1 MLLIN
6 TLNSFLLHPRA
17 KKPDVKEK
25 ENRYYFFLQRATEM
39 REAIAIFTM
48 KRLVSVVWK
57 RTNRRDHHK
66 KRTKMERSWLRMPV
80 WLRFGLP
87 SACDLCVLGSRSA
100 LGFKIQFN
108 GGHLNSTQSVLRC
121 ERTERVNVPRAWG
134 ITITEREST
143 EQYVRFMRVSFVYCI
158 TLRSVMIWL
167 ILFIIIIIIL
177 LHLFHFRLLLLPS
190 IRTKWVPAHE
200 PSVAST
206 SDSTFYANK
215 YNVFKLNR
223 NENVCKLRA
232 ALQHQQHHAECV
244 VSCCDFSQ
252 RGALSYYLRELWTR
266 WATFDWLSIDNW
278 DFERFRVIERTCGT
292 ALIVIA
298 MIGNDRKRPKM
309 KVKHEKIWS
318 D

>member
-1 MLLIN
+1 M
-6 TLNSFLLHPRA
+6 
-17 KKPDVKEK
+17 KK
-25 ENRYYFFLQRATEM
+25 
-39 REAIAIFTM
+39 
-48 KRLVSVVWK
+48 LVSVVWK
-57 RTNRRDHHK
+57 RTNRRDYHK
-66 KRTKMERSWLRMPV
+66 KKTKMETSWLRMPV
-80 WLRFGLP
+80 WLRFGWP

-108 GGHLNSTQSVLRC
+108 GSHLNSTQSVLRC

-167 ILFIIIIIIL
+167 ILFIIIIIL

-190 IRTKWVPAHE
+190 IRPKRVPTHE
-200 PSVAST
+200 PSAPPT

-223 NENVCKLRA
+223 IGNMCRLRA
-232 ALQHQQHHAECV
+232 ELQHPQYHVECV

-252 RGALSYYLRELWTR
+252 REVLFYYLRELWKR
-266 WATFDWLSIDNW
+266 WATL
-278 DFERFRVIERTCGT
+278 DFERFRVNERICKT

-298 MIGNDRKRPKM
+298 MIENDRKRPKM
-309 KVKHEKIWS
+309 KVEDEKIWS